1 VGGASDRIDSDDPY
15 RLLDARPDKRE
26 LTTFHGAPCRANGR
40 SQSPSSTNAPQLD
53 ASLRVATAS
62 QRTESDIGFRFSAMA
77 SGCEIRL
84 NLYFTGTTAMNF
96 LRTARPSL
104 ARRTWSVALALLLL
118 TFQQLALAADDFLEP
133 ENAFKLSVQADGQH
147 IAMRFDIAPGYYL
160 YRERLNVQT
169 DPADV
174 PVGDVQIPRGK
185 VKFDQTFQKEVEY
198 FRDQV
203 TMVLPLPA
211 VPTAGFK
218 LVVGNQG
225 CADKGLCYSP
235 MQRAFS
241 VAPVAGASGAAA
253 LAVSALA
260 EDSTMATTAPA
271 AVATAPAAVATTPEA
286 GEPGRFAS
294 ALQSRNL
301 LTVAGVF
308 LLAGLLLSFTPCVLP
323 MIPILSSII
332 VGQGGK
338 VSKARGFSLALA
350 YSLGMALVYTAFGM
364 AAGLMGEGLA
374 AALQNAWVLGAFALL
389 LVVLSLSM
397 FGAYELQMPSALQNH
412 LTQMSGQMQGGQYA
426 GVFVMGGLS
435 ALIVGPCVAAP
446 LAGALVY
453 ISQTKDVVLGGAAL
467 FSLASGMSVPLLLV
481 GLSAGSLLPRAGG
494 WMERVKHFFGVM
506 LLAVA
511 LWLVS
516 PVLPSWGLM
525 LGSAAL
531 LLASAVY
538 LGAFERMPE
547 AVTPRRAMT
556 KGVGL
561 LLAILAALQLAG
573 VASGGRSLLEPL
585 QHLSVASSGSQA
597 VMAASGKEL
606 KFQSIASLAALD
618 AAVRASTQPVMLDF
632 YADWCVACKEF
643 ESLTFTDESVRQ
655 RLAGMTLLRADVTA
669 NNEQDR
675 ALMRKYSLFGPPAL
689 LFFAPA
695 GGELSEA
702 RVIGFQNAE
711 AFRAHLDRI
720 PASGALRISQ
730 N

>member
-1 VGGASDRIDSDDPY
+1 M
-15 RLLDARPDKRE
+15 
-26 LTTFHGAPCRANGR
+26 N
-40 SQSPSSTNAPQLD
+40 
-53 ASLRVATAS
+53 SL
-62 QRTESDIGFRFSAMA
+62 
-77 SGCEIRL
+77 
-84 NLYFTGTTAMNF
+84 
-96 LRTARPSL
+96 SL
-104 ARRTWSVALALLLL
+104 ARRPLALRAWLAAFACLLL
-118 TFQQLALAADDFLEP
+118 VTLHPLAKAADDFLDP
-133 ENAFKLSVQADGQH
+133 NAAFKLSVQAVDGQH
-147 IAMRFDIAPGYYL
+147 ITMRFDIAPGYYL

-169 DPADV
+169 DPPSVA
-174 PVGDVQIPRGK
+174 VGDLQVPRGK
-185 VKFDQTFQKEVEY
+185 TKFDETFQKEVEY

-203 TMVLPLPA
+203 TMVLPLTA
-211 VPTAGFK
+211 APTAAFK

-225 CADKGLCYSP
+225 CADKGLCYPP
-235 MQRAFS
+235 MERAFK
-241 VAPVAGASGAAA
+241 VEPIPGAPGAAA
-253 LAVSALA
+253 LAVSTLA
-260 EDSTMATTAPA
+260 DDSAAATTLAAPPALTA
-271 AVATAPAAVATTPEA
+271 AASATAGA

-294 ALQSRNL
+294 ALQSRSL

-332 VGQGGK
+332 VGQGGE

-374 AALQNAWVLGAFALL
+374 AALQNAWVLGAFAVL

-397 FGAYELQMPSALQNH
+397 FGVYELQMPSALQNR

-494 WMERVKHFFGVM
+494 WMERVKHFFGAM

-511 LWLVS
+511 LWMVS

-525 LGSAAL
+525 LGAAAL
-531 LLASAVY
+531 LLASSVY
-538 LGAFERMPE
+538 LGAFERMPDT
-547 AVTPRRAMT
+547 VTPRRALT

-561 LLAILAALQLAG
+561 MLAVVAALQLAG
-573 VASGGRSLLEPL
+573 VASGGRDLLQPL
-585 QHLSVASSGSQA
+585 QHLSKAGSGGQVVAT
-597 VMAASGKEL
+597 ASAKAEL
-606 KFQSIASLAALD
+606 NFQSVANLAALD
-618 AAVRASTQPVMLDF
+618 AVVRASTQPVMLDF

-643 ESLTFTDESVRQ
+643 ESLTFSDETVRQ
-655 RLAGMTLLRADVTA
+655 RLAGMTLLRVDVTA
-669 NNEQDR
+669 NNEQDK

-695 GGELSEA
+695 GGELGEA
-702 RVIGFQNAE
+702 RVVGFQNAE
-711 AFRAHLDRI
+711 EFRAHLDRLR
-720 PASGALRISQ
+720 ASGAIKISQ